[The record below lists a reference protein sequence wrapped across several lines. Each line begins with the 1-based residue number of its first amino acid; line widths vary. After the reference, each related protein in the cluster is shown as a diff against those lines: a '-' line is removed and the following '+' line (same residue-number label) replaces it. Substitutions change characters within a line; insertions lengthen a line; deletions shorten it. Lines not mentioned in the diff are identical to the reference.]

1 MEDNK
6 YIHTY
11 RVKGRPWRYCGK
23 DWGREADWSWG
34 PADQCHCKAGFQPD
48 PINNTCTPCPIG
60 QYRSW
65 SKECIQ
71 CPAYTKG
78 LLPGLEECPCIEGY
92 YRSKDLNV
100 CTGPPSSPT
109 NLTLTKVYATTAT
122 LSWSPPLDNGRRLDT
137 SYRVSCETC
146 GSWVAFNP
154 ATKTFRQTSVTIEN
168 LYPETSYRFLI
179 FSQNGVSYLS
189 EVEPEYTE
197 IIVVTT
203 ESNPVLSKKVE
214 ELEHELD
221 DLKKYVY
228 NALGDPA

>member
-1 MEDNK
+1 MW
-6 YIHTY
+6 I
-11 RVKGRPWRYCGK
+11 
-23 DWGREADWSWG
+23 
-34 PADQCHCKAGFQPD
+34 
-48 PINNTCTPCPIG
+48 
-60 QYRSW
+60 
-65 SKECIQ
+65 
-71 CPAYTKG
+71 
-78 LLPGLEECPCIEGY
+78 L
-92 YRSKDLNV
+92 
-100 CTGPPSSPT
+100 
-109 NLTLTKVYATTAT
+109 
-122 LSWSPPLDNGRRLDT
+122 
-137 SYRVSCETC
+137 
-146 GSWVAFNP
+146 VAFNP